1 MRRPDGYWLLT
12 HADAREYIEALEE
25 VAREAMVVC
34 GRDEGYYE
42 GWYEV
47 GPLRRALYKLPPL
60 PEKATEGS
68 TR

>member
-47 GPLRRALYKLPPL
+47 GPPYWLSA
-60 PEKATEGS
+60 GCCS
-68 TR
+68 